1 MGWKGHRKYVSRWGV
16 WGKGQRKNV
25 MRWREKGQWKHLE
38 DGNKQGQQKDVRGW
52 ERKGTAKECKR
63 MGTKRDSERM

>member
-1 MGWKGHRKYVSRWGV
+1 MEWKGHRKYVSRWGV

-25 MRWREKGQWKHLE
+25 MRWRGKRTMEAF
-38 DGNKQGQQKDVRGW
+38 RGW
-52 ERKGTAKECKR
+52 EQKGTAEGCKR